1 MKFSFFVLLA
11 YLILSQLAQCQP
23 KVYLPEG
30 FYFDLGDVLSLSPT
44 KKTIFIK
51 NIGTDTLI
59 ISNVGASCGC
69 TALLLSENS
78 IPPQDSAS
86 LLITFDGTRF
96 KGRVEK
102 LISFNTNDNDHPLVE
117 VKFSANVI
125 NIFQIDPEYL
135 FIKASI
141 GSPVKK
147 EIEIKNI
154 SDKTIKI
161 LSANSSIENLSVTI
175 KEKKIPPGKSIILP
189 VYFDPKDKG
198 TLSGDINITTD
209 YPQLPSFKIRFHSW
223 TK

>member
-1 MKFSFFVLLA
+1 MKFSFCVVFT
-11 YLILSQLAQCQP
+11 YLILSQSVQSQP

-78 IPPQDSAS
+78 IPPQDSTS
-86 LLITFDGTRF
+86 LLVTFDGTRF
-96 KGRVEK
+96 KGKVEK
-102 LISFNTNDNDHPLVE
+102 LISFNTNDKDHPLVE

-125 NIFQIDPEYL
+125 NIFQIEPEYI
-135 FIKASI
+135 FIKTSI

-161 LSANSSIENLSVTI
+161 LSANSTVENLLVTI
-175 KEKKIPPGKSIILP
+175 KEKKIPPGKSILLP
-189 VYFDPKDKG
+189 ISFDPKKRG
-198 TLSGDINITTD
+198 ALSGDITIKTD
-209 YPQLPSFKIRFHSW
+209 HPQLSSFNIRFHSW